1 MYLFYKAF
9 DVATLMMKPYDT
21 MKEIKKD
28 KEDNAVSDSK
38 HILIV
43 EDDPLVADVVAMCLE
58 DAEFETTITASGQAA
73 LNMINEGGVDLCVVD
88 LGLPDMDGL
97 SLTREIKSRSQ
108 IGIVI
113 LSGRGETT
121 ERIIGLEVGAD
132 DYIAKPFEPR
142 ELLARVRSVIRRMQ
156 SHEAAMAAGTTSLG
170 DHGDDLCPEGV
181 LSFEGWT
188 MDLGS
193 LELQG
198 PDGDRP
204 QLSSSEFSLL
214 QAFAE
219 RPNRVLSRDQLLE
232 LVHGDNTPAF
242 DRSIDVQITRLRKK
256 IEENPKAP
264 KFIKTVRNRG
274 YMFTAK
280 VSRQ

>member
-1 MYLFYKAF
+1 M
-9 DVATLMMKPYDT
+9 TET
-21 MKEIKKD
+21 
-28 KEDNAVSDSK
+28 K

-43 EDDPLVADVVAMCLE
+43 EDDPVVADVVAACLE
-58 DAEFETTITASGQAA
+58 DAEFHTSITDSGQAA
-73 LNMINEGGVDLCVVD
+73 LNIISDTNIDLCVVD

-97 SLTREIKSRSQ
+97 SLTREIKSRSN

-132 DYIAKPFEPR
+132 DYLGKPFEPR
-142 ELLARVRSVIRRMQ
+142 ELLARVRSVIRRTQ
-156 SHEAAMAAGTTSLG
+156 ATPAQPELLPIDATVQAGSY
-170 DHGDDLCPEGV
+170 D
-181 LSFEGWT
+181 FEGWKV
-188 MDLGS
+188 DLSS
-193 LELQG
+193 LEIVG
-198 PDGDRP
+198 PDGAQPR
-204 QLSSSEFSLL
+204 LSSSEFTLL
-214 QAFAE
+214 QAFMDH
-219 RPNRVLSRDQLLE
+219 PNRVLTRDQLLD

-256 IEENPKAP
+256 IENDPKTP

-280 VSRQ
+280 VTRA

>member
-1 MYLFYKAF
+1 M
-9 DVATLMMKPYDT
+9 TET
-21 MKEIKKD
+21 
-28 KEDNAVSDSK
+28 K

-43 EDDPLVADVVAMCLE
+43 EDDPSVADIVSVCLE
-58 DAEFETTITASGQAA
+58 DAEFKTIIANTGQSA
-73 LNMINEGGVDLCVVD
+73 LNIISDTHIDLCIVD

-97 SLTREIKSRSQ
+97 SLTREIKSRCN

-132 DYIAKPFEPR
+132 DYLGKPFEPR
-142 ELLARVRSVIRRMQ
+142 ELLARVRSVIRRTQ
-156 SHEAAMAAGTTSLG
+156 VTNTTTSNAPQPSNIIKDG
-170 DHGDDLCPEGV
+170 FNYV
-181 LSFEGWT
+181 FEGWNV
-188 MDLGS
+188 DLSS
-193 LELQG
+193 LEIES
-198 PDGDRP
+198 PDGDHPR
-204 QLSSSEFSLL
+204 LSSSEFNLL
-214 QAFAE
+214 QAFME
-219 RPNRVLSRDQLLE
+219 NPNRILTRDQLLD

-256 IEENPKAP
+256 IEPDPKAP

-280 VSRQ
+280 VSRT

>member
-1 MYLFYKAF
+1 VP
-9 DVATLMMKPYDT
+9 DG
-21 MKEIKKD
+21 
-28 KEDNAVSDSK
+28 K

-43 EDDPLVADVVAMCLE
+43 EDDPVVADVVAMCLE
-58 DAEFETTITASGQAA
+58 DAEFKTSITSSGQAA
-73 LNMINEGGVDLCVVD
+73 LNMVGEGEIDLCIVD

-156 SHEAAMAAGTTSLG
+156 AGASDVDLFQGTALPADGGAVDANLLG
-170 DHGDDLCPEGV
+170 FD
-181 LSFEGWT
+181 GWT
-188 MDLGS
+188 IDLNA
-193 LELQG
+193 LEVEG
-198 PDGDRP
+198 PDGGRP

-214 QAFAE
+214 QAFLE

-264 KFIKTVRNRG
+264 KFIKTIRNRG

-280 VSRQ
+280 VSRL